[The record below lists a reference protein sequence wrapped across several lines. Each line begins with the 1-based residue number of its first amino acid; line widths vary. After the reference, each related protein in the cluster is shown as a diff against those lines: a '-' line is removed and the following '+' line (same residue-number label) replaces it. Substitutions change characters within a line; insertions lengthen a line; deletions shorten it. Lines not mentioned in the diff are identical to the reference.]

1 MAEATGGGG
10 SGAVPLASLTG
21 QTPKTPKMNLQ
32 QVRRVKICNT
42 HHALVFPF
50 LPPLQAVRD
59 GREEVLRQ
67 WLGQVSERKK
77 RALINA
83 YDSFGFT
90 AMHYATRFNRF
101 KMMQLLVANDASKME
116 GERERGLCILMSVC
130 LCTYASSKD

>member
-1 MAEATGGGG
+1 M
-10 SGAVPLASLTG
+10 
-21 QTPKTPKMNLQ
+21 
-32 QVRRVKICNT
+32 
-42 HHALVFPF
+42 
-50 LPPLQAVRD
+50 RD

-101 KMMQLLVANDASKME
+101 KMMQLLVANDASKRE
-116 GERERGLCILMSVC
+116 GERERKRGLCILMCFCV
-130 LCTYASSKD
+130 YMQVV